1 MENIKITE
9 EHKKKRLD
17 TFISELYPLHTRSNI
32 KNLITK
38 GEILVNG
45 VAEKAGYMLHL
56 DDVIQINFPNPVPTT
71 IEAEDLP
78 LNIVYQDN
86 DLLVINKAQG
96 MTVHPANTCH
106 SGTLVN
112 ALLYQVKDLS
122 GINGE
127 MRPGIVH
134 RLDKDTSG
142 LMLVAKNDFS
152 HNDLAKQISTKTC
165 IREYV
170 ALLVGVVTKDEGEI
184 TTHIGRDTK
193 DRKKMSVLPANR
205 GRLAIT
211 HFWVEKRYQH
221 FTLVRFRLGTGRTH
235 QIRVHARHIGH
246 PIVGDVLYN
255 PNKNNFNLRGQLLH
269 SRYIEFTQPRTKE
282 RLHFVAPLPDYF
294 EDVIKKLD

>member
-1 MENIKITE
+1 METIKITE

-38 GEILVNG
+38 GEISVNG

-56 DDVIQINFPNPVPTT
+56 GDEIQINFPAPVPTT

-78 LNIVYQDN
+78 LNIVYQDD

-165 IREYV
+165 IREYI

-184 TTHIGRDTK
+184 ITHIGRDTK
-193 DRKKMSVLPANR
+193 DRKKMTVLPANK

-235 QIRVHARHIGH
+235 QIRVHAKHIGH

-255 PNKNNFNLRGQLLH
+255 PNKNNFNVRGQLLH

-282 RLHFVAPLPDYF
+282 RLHFTAPLPDYF
-294 EDVIKKLD
+294 EAALQKLD

>member
-1 MENIKITE
+1 METIKITE

-56 DDVIQINFPNPVPTT
+56 DDEIQINFPSPVPTT

-78 LNIVYQDN
+78 LNIVYQDD
-86 DLLVINKAQG
+86 DLLVINKAQE

-165 IREYV
+165 IREYI

-184 TTHIGRDTK
+184 ITHIGRDTK
-193 DRKKMSVLPANR
+193 DRKKMAVMPANK
-205 GRLAIT
+205 GRVAIT

-235 QIRVHARHIGH
+235 QIRVHAKHIGH
-246 PIVGDVLYN
+246 PIVGDALYN

-282 RLHFVAPLPDYF
+282 RLHFTAPLPDYF
-294 EDVIKKLD
+294 EAVLQKLD